1 MGLECHS
8 QGDGDNVTYPT
19 RNWWALIIIWN
30 QSYSVMMRHPTRCIS
45 PSTQYNWAFHI
56 LHDLPT
62 GSLCASREAHSAF
75 SENSYT
81 TTWLEFMGMVQ
92 VGLKSS
98 LHFFTLLE
106 AEVDAETRKIRS
118 ESLLLRTKS
127 QFWWLS

>member
-1 MGLECHS
+1 MVSRVLIMGKCIRSSWSVNHKTLLLRADQELERPSATLLDHRHR
-8 QGDGDNVTYPT
+8 G
-19 RNWWALIIIWN
+19 
-30 QSYSVMMRHPTRCIS
+30 QSRKMARTPRAKTVAGLRSNLVVGH
-45 PSTQYNWAFHI
+45 Q
-56 LHDLPT
+56 LHQK
-62 GSLCASREAHSAF
+62 S
-75 SENSYT
+75 
-81 TTWLEFMGMVQ
+81 GMVQ